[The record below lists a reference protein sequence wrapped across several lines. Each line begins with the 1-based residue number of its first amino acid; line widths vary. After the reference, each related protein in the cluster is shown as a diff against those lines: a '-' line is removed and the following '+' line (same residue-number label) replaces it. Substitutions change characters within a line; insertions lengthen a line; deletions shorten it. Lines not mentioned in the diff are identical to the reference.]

1 MLKPPGT
8 KGSSLRAFQA
18 SASNATGPSTA
29 SKTEISTLEDEL
41 SNSALQVLRQMED
54 IEVRSG
60 PSQLASVAEC
70 KNESCD
76 FSGKG
81 SESCNTKVTASRA
94 VARQRSSAQRSGL
107 RVSSI
112 RDGSHHAPRTSVSL
126 VNKTLSVAGASV
138 RTSSYAEPHLDPV
151 SSVAFSFYDGG
162 DSDDEEVAL
171 INAAS

>member
-1 MLKPPGT
+1 MGEDVREASRSQTLMVGNQTFEFTCFSSNDGITYKNKPALDLGECPTAGQKVLLAIFIASLASYVIAQMLKPPGT

-94 VARQRSSAQRSGL
+94 LARQRSSA
-107 RVSSI
+107 
-112 RDGSHHAPRTSVSL
+112 
-126 VNKTLSVAGASV
+126 
-138 RTSSYAEPHLDPV
+138 
-151 SSVAFSFYDGG
+151 
-162 DSDDEEVAL
+162 
-171 INAAS
+171 